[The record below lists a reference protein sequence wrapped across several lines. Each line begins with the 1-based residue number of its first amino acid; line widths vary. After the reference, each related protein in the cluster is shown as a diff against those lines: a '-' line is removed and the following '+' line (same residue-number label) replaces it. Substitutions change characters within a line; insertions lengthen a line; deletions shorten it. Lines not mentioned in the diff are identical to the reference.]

1 MQRIPGKRAV
11 VTGAGS
17 GIGRATAVRF
27 AREGARVGVL
37 DRDGD
42 AVRDVV
48 EEIAALGGTAV
59 GLPCDVTAESEV
71 EAAMGRAAE
80 LWGGGLDVVVA
91 NAGVQLFDLDA
102 AAHLLD
108 AEVFD
113 RTHAVNLRGTFL
125 VCKHGLRAMLAAG
138 GGSLILTGSP
148 TGLFG
153 GGRGFTAYSSS
164 KAGVVGLA
172 RVIAADYA
180 EHGIR
185 CNVVVPGF
193 TSTPLVSSITG
204 SPRRNADLLA
214 TVPLGRA
221 GTPDDVASMMLFLA
235 SDESTYA
242 TGALFTVDGGQTAV

>member
-1 MQRIPGKRAV
+1 MQRIAGKRAV
-11 VTGAGS
+11 VSGAGS
-17 GIGRATAVRF
+17 GIGRATAIRF

-37 DRDGD
+37 DRDD
-42 AVRDVV
+42 AAVTRVV
-48 EEIAALGGTAV
+48 DEIATLGGTAV
-59 GLPCDVTAESEV
+59 GLPCDVTV
-71 EAAMGRAAE
+71 EDDVAAAMSRASD

-91 NAGVQLFDLDA
+91 NAGVQLFGQDA

-108 AEVFD
+108 VEVFD
-113 RTHAVNLRGTFL
+113 RTHAVNLRGAFL
-125 VCKHGLRAMLAAG
+125 VCKHGLRAMLRAG

-180 EHGIR
+180 DQNIR
-185 CNVVVPGF
+185 SNVVVPGF
-193 TSTPLVSSITG
+193 TSTPLVAPITA
-204 SPRRNADLLA
+204 SESRSADLLA
-214 TVPLGRA
+214 TVPLGRP

-235 SDESTYA
+235 SDESAYA